1 MATQAWWHIESEDI
15 AASLETDMEQ
25 GLDPSKASQRLGD
38 HGPNELRQAPPVSPW
53 KLFFDQFKGFIIW
66 VLIGA
71 AVVSGIAGEW
81 IDTLIIFAIVVLNA
95 LMGFVQEFRAEKSL
109 AALKKLASPTAKV
122 IRGDEHQVI
131 PAAEVVPGDIIELEA
146 GDSIPADGRLI
157 WTTANTAVQEASLT
171 GESTAVNKS
180 TETLDQEEA
189 SLGDR
194 VNMVYMGTA
203 VTNGR
208 ARAIVT
214 QTGMDT
220 ELGHIADMLDR
231 VEDDLTPLQ
240 QKLELFGKKIVVVC
254 LVLVGLVFL
263 MGLLHHGTEAIM
275 ETLLTAVSLA
285 VAAIPEGLPAVVT
298 IALALG
304 VQRMVKRNA
313 LIRKLPS
320 VETLGCAT
328 VICSDKTGTLTK
340 NEMTVQSLFTGGQF
354 IEVTGTGYDPVGK
367 FKQADEVMDPSQSPD
382 LEMLLKIGVLCN
394 GAQLTETEEEG
405 DYQVVGDPTEGCLL
419 TLAGKAG
426 MEKDTL
432 EDQQPAEDE
441 IPFDSERK
449 KMTIIRHAEGQR
461 IAYVKGAPDQLLE
474 DCTHIQIDWETLPM
488 TEAHR
493 AAIMAANDQMAG
505 ESMRILAAA
514 FRVLDEGVTQISVDA
529 IETDLVFM
537 GLYGMMDP
545 PREEVKTAIAECL
558 SAGIRPVMI
567 TGDHKSTAVAIATQL
582 GFFKEDSQALAG
594 AEIDTLTDDAL
605 AERVE
610 QIAVYARVSP
620 EHKLRV
626 IRAWRSRGQIVAMT
640 GDGVN
645 DAPALK
651 EADIGVAMG
660 ITGTDVTKEV
670 ADMVVTDDN
679 FASIVAAVEEGRGV
693 YDNIRKFIHY
703 LLSCNAGEIMVMFV
717 ASLFGL
723 PAPLLAV
730 HILWVNLVTDGLPAL
745 ALGVEPI
752 DPAAMERPPRPPA
765 EPVVTL
771 QSGRKLVWQG
781 ALMAAC
787 CLISFLVAYG
797 GDENNLRRARTV
809 AFIVLACSQL
819 FHAFNCRS
827 LKLSLFKIGVR
838 SNPKLIAA
846 VTFSF
851 LVQVAVVYVPFLQ
864 TAFKT
869 EPLSLQDWALILLVS
884 SIPLWVV
891 EGVKAIK
898 RSH

>member
-1 MATQAWWHIESEDI
+1 MDSKDI
-15 AASLETDMEQ
+15 AASLEADIEQ
-25 GLDPSKASQRLGD
+25 GLGPGQAAQRLQE
-38 HGPNELRQAPPVSPW
+38 HGLNQLQQAPPMSPW

-81 IDTLIIFAIVVLNA
+81 IDTLIIFTIVILNA
-95 LMGFVQEFRAEKSL
+95 LMGFVQEYRAEKSL

-122 IRGDEHQVI
+122 IRGDEHLVI
-131 PAAEVVPGDIIELEA
+131 PAIEVVPGDLIELEA
-146 GDSIPADGRLI
+146 GDSIPADGRLV

-180 TETLDQEEA
+180 VDTLDLEEA
-189 SLGDR
+189 ALGDR

-208 ARAIVT
+208 ARALVT
-214 QTGMDT
+214 ETGMDT
-220 ELGHIADMLDR
+220 ELGHIADMLDT
-231 VEDDLTPLQ
+231 VEDEMTPLQ
-240 QKLELFGKKIVVVC
+240 QKLEVFGKKIVVVC
-254 LVLVGLVFL
+254 LILVTLVFL
-263 MGLLHHGTEAIM
+263 MGLLHHGTEGIM

-304 VQRMVKRNA
+304 VQRMVKRHA

-320 VETLGCAT
+320 VETLGCAS

-340 NEMTVQSLFTGGQF
+340 NEMTVQSLFTGNQF
-354 IEVTGTGYDPVGK
+354 IEVTGTGYAPDGEFTKAGQVLDP
-367 FKQADEVMDPSQSPD
+367 ASSPD

-394 GAQLTETEEEG
+394 GAQLVQDGG
-405 DYQVVGDPTEGCLL
+405 DYQIVGDPTEGCLL

-426 MEKDTL
+426 MDRDAL
-432 EDQQPAEDE
+432 DDQQPAEDE
-441 IPFDSERK
+441 IPFDSLRK
-449 KMTIIRHAEGQR
+449 KMTILRRAEGQR
-461 IAYVKGAPDQLLE
+461 LAYVKGAPDQLLQ
-474 DCTHIQIDWETLPM
+474 DCTHIQIDWETVPL
-488 TEAHR
+488 TEEHR
-493 AAIMAANDQMAG
+493 AAIVAANDRMAAR
-505 ESMRILAAA
+505 SMRVLAAA
-514 FRVLDEGVTQISVDA
+514 YRVLDDDVKVSVQTVENNL
-529 IETDLVFM
+529 IFM

-545 PREEVKTAIAECL
+545 PREEVKAAIAECL
-558 SAGIRPVMI
+558 AAGIRPVMI
-567 TGDHKSTAVAIATQL
+567 TGDHKGTAVAIATQL
-582 GFFKEDSQALAG
+582 GFFGPDSQALSG
-594 AEIDTLTDDAL
+594 TEINTLTDDQL
-605 AERVE
+605 AERVDR
-610 QIAVYARVSP
+610 IAVYARVSP

-626 IRAWRSRGQIVAMT
+626 IRAWRDRGQVVAMT

-745 ALGVEPI
+745 ALGVEPL
-752 DPAAMERPPRPPA
+752 DPAAMERAPRPPA
-765 EPVVTL
+765 EPVITRH
-771 QSGRKLVWQG
+771 SGRTLLWQG

-787 CLISFLVAYG
+787 CLAGFLVVYG
-797 GDENNLRRARTV
+797 GEAENLRRARTV
-809 AFIVLACSQL
+809 AFIILACSQL

-827 LKLSLFKIGVR
+827 LKLSLFKIGPLT
-838 SNPKLIAA
+838 NPKLIAA

-869 EPLSLQDWALILLVS
+869 EPLSLRDWVVILLVS

-891 EGVKAIK
+891 EGVKTM
-898 RSH
+898 RRHR